1 MLRKYTTYKI
11 LQEFFD
17 YPEKNF
23 QMREI
28 SRNTK
33 IAQPSVINHLKKLMK
48 EKLILRE
55 KKGLYP
61 TYAANRESEKFKAY
75 KRTNMLLR
83 LYDSKLI
90 DYINDNC
97 FPKVIILFGS
107 ASIGEDTEKSDIDL
121 YVYSKTKE
129 LDLKKYEK
137 ILKRKINIL
146 YEEAFDKIREE
157 LKNNIINGIVIK
169 GYLKVF

>member
-1 MLRKYTTYKI
+1 MLQEYTRYKI
-11 LQEFFD
+11 IQEFFD
-17 YPEKNF
+17 YPRKNF

-33 IAQPSVINHLKKLMK
+33 LAQPSVINHLKALIK
-48 EKLILRE
+48 EDLVIRE
-55 KKGLYP
+55 NKGLYP
-61 TYAANRESEKFKAY
+61 TYIANRDNEKFRVY
-75 KRTNMLLR
+75 KKINILLR

-90 DYINDNC
+90 DHIYDNC

-107 ASIGEDTEKSDIDL
+107 ASIGEDTEESDIDL
-121 YVYSKTKE
+121 FVDSKTKE
-129 LDLKKYEK
+129 LNLNKYEK

-146 YEEAFDKIREE
+146 YEDNFNKMGEE
-157 LKNNIINGIVIK
+157 LKNNILNGTILK